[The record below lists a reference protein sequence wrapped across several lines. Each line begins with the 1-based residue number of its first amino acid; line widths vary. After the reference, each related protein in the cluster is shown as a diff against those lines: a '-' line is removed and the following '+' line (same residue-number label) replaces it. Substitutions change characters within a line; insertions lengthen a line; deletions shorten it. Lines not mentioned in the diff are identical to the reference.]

1 MVLLEIIEYL
11 FIISIEYLISI
22 VMAVKLQLYGW

>member
-22 VMAVKLQLYGW
+22 VMAVKLQL